1 MTTPDNA
8 LIDSMPELDIDTAG
22 HTGMRIRGYSV
33 ERVKVLLDRI
43 ASLEA
48 EKVQLMKRI
57 HEAADLAE
65 GDAAV
70 IELLERE
77 NADLKARLSQAQAVP
92 MINEVWDARLGRVA
106 MRFVDR
112 AGDVHPGIDD
122 ARQCTD
128 CNGTGHV
135 SKGSTTQKPDVPTE
149 LLEHMRRAWWDFHN
163 DTSNVKD

>member
-92 MINEVWDARLGRVA
+92 TINEVWDARLGRVA

-122 ARQCTD
+122 AETICKQFHEAMMAEIERVP
-128 CNGTGHV
+128 HV
-135 SKGSTTQKPDVPTE
+135 QAMLANAPIATE
-149 LLEHMRRAWWDFHN
+149 QAM
-163 DTSNVKD
+163 

>member
-77 NADLKARLSQAQAVP
+77 NAYLKARLSHAQAVP
-92 MINEVWDARLGRVA
+92 TINEVWDARLQ
-106 MRFVDR
+106 R
-112 AGDVHPGIDD
+112 ARD
-122 ARQCTD
+122 AFC
-128 CNGTGHV
+128 
-135 SKGSTTQKPDVPTE
+135 
-149 LLEHMRRAWWDFHN
+149 
-163 DTSNVKD
+163 